1 MLELNG
7 DTEALGIP
15 IRIIPNSKD
24 TTLGVFIHFKNSV
37 MEEKK
42 ISLEVVNPN
51 AAGIDIGSRSH
62 WVAVGQNAEDV
73 KEFGVYSQDQM
84 DLCEWLKAKNVN
96 SIALESTGTYWQ
108 NLFSTLVGQ
117 GFDVILV
124 NGRQT
129 KNIKG
134 KKTDIKDCQWIQK
147 LHSLGLLSASFLPDS
162 DTDTVRTYSRHRLNL
177 LNRSASC
184 VKRIQK
190 YLRLMNMRLEVVVRD
205 IVGLTGTSIIEAF
218 VNGEYNGTELAKL
231 RHGNCRKSEDEIARA
246 LQYNNRQDYLFAL
259 KQEWE
264 TYKYIQKQIQQT
276 DLEIND
282 LLKHIVD
289 KNDNKKQHYIEKK
302 STSEKI
308 KNGLTDTDLN
318 LLAYQYF
325 EGIDL
330 MAIEGINEGLIIA
343 IISEIGLEGIRKF
356 PSSKQFTAWLRL
368 APNNKISGGKV
379 LSHHIPKGSSR
390 LKIAFRNTANAIGN
404 LKEGWLVDFFKRI
417 NYKKGRAT
425 AVTALARKLAVIVWN
440 MLVKGQAYNPPTE
453 YLFLDEKRKLK
464 LVARVKKQINK
475 FELTR
480 EELGFVTN

>member
-1 MLELNG
+1 
-7 DTEALGIP
+7 
-15 IRIIPNSKD
+15 
-24 TTLGVFIHFKNSV
+24 
-37 MEEKK
+37 MEEKQ

-84 DLCEWLKAKNVN
+84 DLCEWLKSKNVT
-96 SIALESTGTYWQ
+96 SIAMESTGTYWQ

-184 VKRIQK
+184 VKRMQK
-190 YLRLMNMRLEVVVRD
+190 YLRLMNMRLEIVVRD
-205 IVGLTGTSIIEAF
+205 IVGLTGSSIIEAF
-218 VNGEYNGTELAKL
+218 VTGEESGEELAKL
-231 RHGNCRKSEDEIARA
+231 RHGNCRKSEAEIAKA
-246 LQYNNRQDYLFAL
+246 LQYNGRKDYLFAL

-264 TYKYIQKQIQQT
+264 SYKYIQKQIEQT
-276 DLEIND
+276 DNEINN
-282 LLKHIVD
+282 LLKNIVD
-289 KNDNKKQHYIEKK
+289 KSDAKKQHYIEKK
-302 STSEKI
+302 KHKRKN

-318 LLAYQYF
+318 LLSYQYF

-330 MAIEGINEGLIIA
+330 MAIEGVNEGLIMA

-356 PSSKQFTAWLRL
+356 PSAKQFTAWLRL

-404 LKEGWLVDFFKRI
+404 LKEGWLVEFFKRI

-425 AVTALARKLAVIVWN
+425 AVTALARKLAVIIWN
-440 MLVKGQAYNPPTE
+440 MLVKGTNYNPPTK

-464 LVARVKKQINK
+464 LVARVKKQITK
-475 FELTR
+475 FDLTK
-480 EELGFVTN
+480 EELGFVIN

>member
-1 MLELNG
+1 
-7 DTEALGIP
+7 
-15 IRIIPNSKD
+15 
-24 TTLGVFIHFKNSV
+24 
-37 MEEKK
+37 MEEKQ

-84 DLCEWLKAKNVN
+84 DLCEWLKSKNVT
-96 SIALESTGTYWQ
+96 SIAMESTGTYWQ

-184 VKRIQK
+184 VKRMQK

-205 IVGLTGTSIIEAF
+205 IVGLTGSAIIGAF
-218 VNGEYNGTELAKL
+218 VNGEENGEELAKL
-231 RHGNCRKSEDEIARA
+231 RHGNCRKSEAEIAKA
-246 LQYNNRQDYLFAL
+246 LQYNGRKDYLFAL

-264 TYKYIQKQIQQT
+264 SYKYIQQQIEQT
-276 DLEIND
+276 DNEINS
-282 LLKHIVD
+282 LLKNIVD
-289 KNDNKKQHYIEKK
+289 KSEAKKQHYIEKK
-302 STSEKI
+302 KHKRKN
-308 KNGLTDTDLN
+308 KNGFTDTDLN
-318 LLAYQYF
+318 LLSYQYF

-330 MAIEGINEGLIIA
+330 MAIEGVNEGLIMA

-356 PSSKQFTAWLRL
+356 PSAKQFTAWLRL

-390 LKIAFRNTANAIGN
+390 LKIAFRNAANAIGN
-404 LKEGWLVDFFKRI
+404 LKEGWLVEFFKRI

-425 AVTALARKLAVIVWN
+425 AVTALARKLAVIIWN
-440 MLVKGQAYNPPTE
+440 MLVKGTNYKPPTE
-453 YLFLDEKRKLK
+453 YVFLDEKRKLK
-464 LVARVKKQINK
+464 LVARVKKQITK
-475 FELTR
+475 FDLTK
-480 EELGFVTN
+480 EELGFVIN

>member
-1 MLELNG
+1 
-7 DTEALGIP
+7 
-15 IRIIPNSKD
+15 
-24 TTLGVFIHFKNSV
+24 
-37 MEEKK
+37 MEEKQ

-84 DLCEWLKAKNVN
+84 DLCEWLKSKNVT
-96 SIALESTGTYWQ
+96 SIAMESTGTYWQ

-162 DTDTVRTYSRHRLNL
+162 DTDTARTYSRHRLNL

-184 VKRIQK
+184 VKRMQK

-205 IVGLTGTSIIEAF
+205 IVGLTGSAIIGAF
-218 VNGEYNGTELAKL
+218 VNGEENGEELAKL
-231 RHGNCRKSEDEIARA
+231 RHGNCRKSEAEIAKA
-246 LQYNNRQDYLFAL
+246 LQYNGRKDYLFAL

-264 TYKYIQKQIQQT
+264 SYKYIQQQIEQT
-276 DLEIND
+276 DNEINS
-282 LLKHIVD
+282 LLKNIVD
-289 KNDNKKQHYIEKK
+289 KSEAKKQHYIEKK
-302 STSEKI
+302 KHKRKN

-318 LLAYQYF
+318 LLSYQYF

-330 MAIEGINEGLIIA
+330 MAIEGVNEGLIMA

-356 PSSKQFTAWLRL
+356 PSAKQFAAWLRL

-390 LKIAFRNTANAIGN
+390 LKIAFRNAANAIGN
-404 LKEGWLVDFFKRI
+404 LKEGWLVEFFKRI

-425 AVTALARKLAVIVWN
+425 AVTALARKLAVIIWN
-440 MLVKGQAYNPPTE
+440 MLVKGTNYKPPTE
-453 YLFLDEKRKLK
+453 YVFLDEKRKLK
-464 LVARVKKQINK
+464 LVARVKKQITK
-475 FELTR
+475 FDLTK
-480 EELGFVTN
+480 EELGFVIN

>member
-1 MLELNG
+1 
-7 DTEALGIP
+7 
-15 IRIIPNSKD
+15 
-24 TTLGVFIHFKNSV
+24 

-42 ISLEVVNPN
+42 ISLEVVNAN

-84 DLCEWLKAKNVN
+84 DLCGWLRSKNVT
-96 SIALESTGTYWQ
+96 SIAMESTGTYWQ

-205 IVGLTGTSIIEAF
+205 VVGLTGSNIIEAF
-218 VNGEYNGTELAKL
+218 VNGEENGEELAKL
-231 RHGNCRKSEDEIARA
+231 RHYNCRKSEAEIAKA
-246 LQYNNRQDYLFAL
+246 LQYNGRKDYLFAL
-259 KQEWE
+259 KQEWDN
-264 TYKYIQKQIQQT
+264 YKYIQKQVEQT
-276 DLEIND
+276 DIEIND

-289 KNDNKKQHYIEKK
+289 KSDNKKQHYIEKK
-302 STSEKI
+302 STREKT
-308 KNGLTDTDLN
+308 K
-318 LLAYQYF
+318 
-325 EGIDL
+325 
-330 MAIEGINEGLIIA
+330 M
-343 IISEIGLEGIRKF
+343 
-356 PSSKQFTAWLRL
+356 
-368 APNNKISGGKV
+368 V
-379 LSHHIPKGSSR
+379 
-390 LKIAFRNTANAIGN
+390 
-404 LKEGWLVDFFKRI
+404 
-417 NYKKGRAT
+417 
-425 AVTALARKLAVIVWN
+425 
-440 MLVKGQAYNPPTE
+440 
-453 YLFLDEKRKLK
+453 
-464 LVARVKKQINK
+464 
-475 FELTR
+475 
-480 EELGFVTN
+480 